1 MHQFFDRDFEAFLL
15 EQVRREYAMYY
26 GIMIAFGCCAIA
38 CVVMAIAAPIVY
50 GLEAL
55 SISLKLILAC
65 LIFVSGC
72 YATRFIARRSK
83 EAAEEMV
90 YGLEHPECNIP
101 EDYMDETKEARD
113 RVCRNLHSIRGLI
126 VSYTIIAVLLWAVTV
141 LLVFLGGLGTEDFRL
156 VFVCA
161 SVATFAMA
169 LGMSILTIAYICDL
183 PAARRYK
190 KMIDQLL
197 DETDENTD

>member
-1 MHQFFDRDFEAFLL
+1 MPKEPRHNFQPDSPVQAANNLVILRTKVVGWPLGKQVSVKFKDF
-15 EQVRREYAMYY
+15 
-26 GIMIAFGCCAIA
+26 
-38 CVVMAIAAPIVY
+38 
-50 GLEAL
+50 
-55 SISLKLILAC
+55 
-65 LIFVSGC
+65 
-72 YATRFIARRSK
+72 
-83 EAAEEMV
+83 
-90 YGLEHPECNIP
+90 
-101 EDYMDETKEARD
+101 
-113 RVCRNLHSIRGLI
+113 SIRGLI

-156 VFVCA
+156 VFLCA

-183 PAARRYK
+183 PAARRYR